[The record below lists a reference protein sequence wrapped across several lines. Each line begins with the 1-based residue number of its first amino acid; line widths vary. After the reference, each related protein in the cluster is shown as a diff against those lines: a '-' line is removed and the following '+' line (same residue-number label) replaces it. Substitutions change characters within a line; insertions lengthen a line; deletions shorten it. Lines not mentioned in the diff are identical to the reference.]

1 MSNITNDGITRSGT
15 GCLILAVPLTTECV
29 KELTHM
35 EHRIEIHVTQ
45 QTLRRS
51 FTLLGISV

>member
-1 MSNITNDGITRSGT
+1 
-15 GCLILAVPLTTECV
+15 
-29 KELTHM
+29 M